1 MTEELKQIK
10 YTAPAPVKK
19 TRRSKK
25 TVGGDVIK
33 ASSPPLPLLSTTH
46 AVGGTRKETI
56 KVALPYTESKHTP
69 SPAKTPSTKVH
80 VQPRPAKP
88 LSIPTLAKPT
98 LVKPTL
104 VKPTLAKP
112 TLVKLPEPV
121 THTIQEPTVRL
132 VNKPSIIRKTVNNT
146 PKIVIQPNK
155 RKNMTLKRKFTAK
168 KITIQVENQKK
179 LKKLREN
186 AEKNLDKLKPCD
198 ILNSLRKNGL
208 VRPNANPP
216 EALNRA
222 MMLDIMMFPKPL

>member
-69 SPAKTPSTKVH
+69 SPVKAPSTKVH